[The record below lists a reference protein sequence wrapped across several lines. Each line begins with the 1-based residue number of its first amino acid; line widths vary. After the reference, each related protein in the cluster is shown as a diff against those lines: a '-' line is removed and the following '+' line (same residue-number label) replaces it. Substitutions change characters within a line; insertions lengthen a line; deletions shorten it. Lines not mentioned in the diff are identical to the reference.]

1 MAPAPFDPCRQ
12 WLGIDAVDL
21 ADPRRVLGVSPVERD
36 RQAIFRAAEVRLA
49 TLRSVPPG
57 AFDRARDAL
66 VQRVEE
72 ARDALLAQIG
82 PQAAFKLSM
91 PPPPGGVAAGT
102 PFAAAPPVAVPRVPT
117 VPTVPRPP
125 ASGLE
130 PPFAADDDQPG
141 GPGIRIRPAVTYRR
155 SSSGSGVLL
164 LLIAALAAA
173 AGGLYWYKFRPEAT
187 ARKRAPRAVAQ
198 AEPPAAEE
206 AAPAAAPAPPKAPP
220 PRVARPPV
228 RTPAAKEKPP
238 RPPVADDTPAERP
251 DPPTPP
257 PPAPP
262 APTAEESPQLEKQLR
277 AVAAALREA
286 DYDAATAAADAASGV
301 AMTAAGRARAEQWS
315 ELVTFARGFAD
326 YRNQALATV
335 KAGDEYDVDGKK
347 IGVVEIDD
355 ERFVYRFAGKNRT
368 APRDRIPGGIVMA
381 IVESWFD
388 EKPANDLFVGA
399 YHAAKAEPD
408 LDKARAAWERARA
421 RGADASL
428 LLPLLDDPI
437 LTAAP

>member
-130 PPFAADDDQPG
+130 PPFAADDDQSG
-141 GPGIRIRPAVTYRR
+141 SPGIRIRPAVTYRR

-173 AGGLYWYKFRPEAT
+173 AGGLYWYKFRPDAPS
-187 ARKRAPRAVAQ
+187 RKRVPRAVAK
-198 AEPPAAEE
+198 AESPA
-206 AAPAAAPAPPKAPP
+206 PVAAAPAPAEDPP
-220 PRVARPPV
+220 PRVVRPPV
-228 RTPAAKEKPP
+228 RKLAKEKPP
-238 RPPVADDTPAERP
+238 QPPAADDAPPKLP

-286 DYDAATAAADAASGV
+286 DYDAASAAAAAAS
-301 AMTAAGRARAEQWS
+301 AAGGARAEQWS